1 MKSIAIVG
9 SNLIGLLSAD
19 ILSSKNNV
27 TIIDSE
33 LELGFPASFPGS
45 CIDKDV
51 ISNILGDQ
59 DKNNLFM
66 YNKDNTY
73 NFRSEWFTKL
83 LTHKLAK
90 KDIEIYNRTRI
101 ISVEELDRKLSI
113 NTSGNASLSE
123 DVKFD
128 IIIDFSNIS
137 YTTFGN
143 STHNCSIKSPNLIQP
158 NIKTK
163 QFFVGICLKKDA
175 ILLDNFEIY
184 IERSDD
190 LVEIWYNLPEK
201 QFPKQGWIESKIVNS
216 YYDSRLMILDDY
228 YKISNEIASE
238 VNNI

>member
-19 ILSSKNNV
+19 ILSLENNV

-45 CIDKDV
+45 CINKDV

-59 DKNNLFM
+59 DRQNLFM
-66 YNKDNTY
+66 YNKDNIH
-73 NFRSEWFTKL
+73 NFRPEWFTKL

-90 KDIEIYNRTRI
+90 KDIKIYNRTRI
-101 ISVEELDRKLSI
+101 VSVVEVDKKLSI
-113 NTSGNASLSE
+113 NTNGSNSLIE
-123 DVKFD
+123 NIRFD

-158 NIKTK
+158 TITTK
-163 QFFVGICLKKDA
+163 QFFVGICLNKDA
-175 ILLDNFEIY
+175 ILLDNYEIY

-190 LVEIWYNLPEK
+190 LVEIWYDLSQK

-216 YYDSRLMILDDY
+216 YYDSRLMLLDDY
-228 YKISNEIASE
+228 YKKSNEIVIE